1 MRRPA
6 RRPRGGG
13 QNEGF
18 IWFAAQDWW
27 YHNQAHSD
35 FQLMRQVARSRP
47 VLVVNSLGLRAPGP
61 RTSTRPGRRILRKLR
76 SMTRFLRRPVPDLPG
91 FHVYTPVMLP
101 AYGRSGAVYRFN
113 AWLIR
118 TQVRVAARLAGIR
131 GVPAI
136 GATIPTAWPVV
147 AGMARST
154 LAFNRSDLQSAFP
167 EADGQWVAGLER
179 KFLTHSDHVLY
190 VSHELMR
197 RDSSLVGERAFF
209 LDHGVDLDHFRADG
223 PVHPQILEIPS
234 PRIGFFG
241 GIDDYVVDL
250 DLIEQ
255 TARRIPDA
263 SMVLIGDATC
273 SMDSL
278 TRLPNVHWLGKRD
291 YRDIP
296 ALGRGFDVAIMPW
309 LDNEWI
315 RFANPVKLKEYLALG
330 LPVVTTEYPEVE
342 GWRHLV
348 RVADSPDGFI
358 DEVRRALA
366 DPGDPEPRTQSV
378 IPYSWAG
385 RARALLDNAGLL
397 DTAGH
402 QDEGGR

>member
-1 MRRPA
+1 
-6 RRPRGGG
+6 
-13 QNEGF
+13 
-18 IWFAAQDWW
+18 
-27 YHNQAHSD
+27 
-35 FQLMRQVARSRP
+35 
-47 VLVVNSLGLRAPGP
+47 
-61 RTSTRPGRRILRKLR
+61 
-76 SMTRFLRRPVPDLPG
+76 
-91 FHVYTPVMLP
+91 
-101 AYGRSGAVYRFN
+101 
-113 AWLIR
+113 
-118 TQVRVAARLAGIR
+118 
-131 GVPAI
+131 
-136 GATIPTAWPVV
+136 
-147 AGMARST
+147 
-154 LAFNRSDLQSAFP
+154 
-167 EADGQWVAGLER
+167 
-179 KFLTHSDHVLY
+179 
-190 VSHELMR
+190 
-197 RDSSLVGERAFF
+197 
-209 LDHGVDLDHFRADG
+209 
-223 PVHPQILEIPS
+223 
-234 PRIGFFG
+234 
-241 GIDDYVVDL
+241 
-250 DLIEQ
+250 
-255 TARRIPDA
+255 
-263 SMVLIGDATC
+263 MVLIGDATC